1 MKPIGCERLRRWGTG
16 ALVLLLVHGL
26 GTARSASA
34 ACNHLVT
41 SRSDRLA
48 DLDQL
53 DKLMVG
59 DGSAT
64 MAEDPAPDLL
74 NPIGSKRPVP
84 CSGPG
89 CSRRV
94 PMPAPSAFPESER
107 SDQWV
112 VLNAVLHL
120 RLAAPPCRTVDEPA
134 ARPAGEKPSIFHPP
148 PA

>member
-1 MKPIGCERLRRWGTG
+1 MRPIDCERLRRWGIG

-26 GTARSASA
+26 DAARSASA

-48 DLDQL
+48 DSYQL
-53 DKLMVG
+53 DALIVG

-64 MAEDPAPDLL
+64 IAEDPARDPM
-74 NPIGSKRPVP
+74 NPLGPKRPTP

-94 PMPAPSAFPESER
+94 PMPAPSAFPDSDR

-112 VLNAVLHL
+112 VLNAIV
-120 RLAAPPCRTVDEPA
+120 RLTSTSPPCRTVDQPA
-134 ARPAGEKPSIFHPP
+134 DRPTGEQPSIFHPP